1 MLIAIVAAHP
11 LMLERMRLLLRSE
24 HEVHAFLLPEPER
37 MRGWELPAAQSF
49 VIDAHDSSL
58 LQQVLLRMPR
68 PGGRVLAVGE
78 EFEPALAFSL
88 MFLGVRGMVRY
99 DRMDGEL
106 PRAVRAVEAGAY
118 WVPRLVMA
126 GFVDHLLERFPHP
139 EAIAPLVRL
148 SSRERQVL
156 DGVLSRAT
164 NKEIAAQLN
173 LSERTVKFHVSNVL
187 RKFRVTDRHDLT
199 LCLMQQGSASLPQRG
214 RQGSEHA

>member
-58 LQQVLLRMPR
+58 LQQVLLRMPQPR
-68 PGGRVLAVGE
+68 GRVLAVGE
-78 EFEPALAFSL
+78 GFEPALAFSL

-118 WVPRLVMA
+118 WVPRLVID
-126 GFVDHLLERFPHP
+126 GF
-139 EAIAPLVRL
+139 
-148 SSRERQVL
+148 
-156 DGVLSRAT
+156 LSRAT
-164 NKEIAAQLN
+164 NKEIGAQLN